1 MEARKLRPYFQA
13 HAVTVLTDQPL
24 RQILQR
30 PECSG
35 RLTKWVVELS
45 KYDISLEPRKAIKG
59 QALADFIVEC
69 THSPAI
75 EKACSEAW
83 MLFVD
88 GASNAKGSKAGV
100 VLISP
105 EKEMLEYS
113 LHFIFPSSNSI
124 AEYEALL
131 AGMKL
136 AEKLEVKNLTAHSDS
151 QLVVQQ
157 FQGTFEVREPLLA
170 RYLQKVKELAPR
182 FERFELIQINRS
194 LNHHADALSKLASA
208 RDTSGRLIHM
218 EVLQRPSVETS
229 EEGVHC
235 VDIVDDWRTPILK
248 YLLNQELPAAP
259 SEARKL
265 KTKKARFT
273 VIGQELYKR
282 EYSVPLLKC
291 LGTREADQALEEV
304 HEGDCSEHLGARVLA
319 GKVLRAGFFWP
330 TLKQDAAQKVQTCDK
345 CQKHGPLTLRPPSS
359 IQPIFQPLPFA
370 QWGLDILGP
379 FPMASAQRKFLL
391 VATDYFTKWVE
402 AEPLATITEKK
413 VEGVIWKDIICRFGI
428 PRILN
433 TDHGT

>member
-1 MEARKLRPYFQA
+1 
-13 HAVTVLTDQPL
+13 
-24 RQILQR
+24 
-30 PECSG
+30 
-35 RLTKWVVELS
+35 
-45 KYDISLEPRKAIKG
+45 
-59 QALADFIVEC
+59 
-69 THSPAI
+69 
-75 EKACSEAW
+75 

-88 GASNAKGSKAGV
+88 GASNAKGCGVGV
-100 VLISP
+100 VLIFP

-113 LHFIFPSSNSI
+113 LCFIFPRSNNI
-124 AEYEALL
+124 TEYEALL

-136 AEKLEVKNLTAHSDS
+136 AEKLEVKNLMAHSDS

-194 LNHHADALSKLASA
+194 LNQHVDALSKVASA
-208 RDTSGRLIHM
+208 QDTSGRLIHM
-218 EVLQRPSVETS
+218 E
-229 EEGVHC
+229 
-235 VDIVDDWRTPILK
+235 
-248 YLLNQELPAAP
+248 ELPAVP

-265 KTKKARFT
+265 KTKAARFI

-282 EYSVPLLKC
+282 GYSVPLLKC

-304 HEGDCSEHLGARVLA
+304 HEGDCGEHLGARALA
-319 GKVLRAGFFWP
+319 GKVLRVGFFWA
-330 TLKQDAAQKVQTCDK
+330 TLKQDATRKVRTCDK
-345 CQKHGPLTLRPPSS
+345 CQKHGPLTVRPPSS
-359 IQPIFQPLPFA
+359 IQPIFQSLLFA

-413 VEGVIWKDIICRFGI
+413 VEGMIWKDIICRFGI

-433 TDHGT
+433 TDHGTQFDSEAFRTFCKRWGISLRMASVAYPQANRQAKASNKTILHGLKTRLERAKGR